1 MDQPSGKGV
10 GNLQR
15 ILVTAGSKRAT
26 LRKLGKPL
34 AAMVFGSLLSISQAA
49 HAQNKYDFITI
60 DVTGEEVT
68 RTAANGT
75 STHEIV
81 GEFDDKDGTH
91 GFVLNK
97 GVFTT
102 IDFPNASVTLLNGI
116 NASGQLMGTYVD
128 STGKLFAF
136 VGNKGDF
143 TKLDPFGLEIRSQ
156 GGFINAQGQAVGAYR
171 DASQKRHG
179 FIWRKGKFAPPV
191 NVPGDDELLGT
202 VALGIN
208 DIGDVVGNYV
218 DDKTENRHGFLLSSK
233 GVFTNP
239 IDVPGAVVTVAQ
251 GINNAGT
258 IVGVYI
264 DAQGNSHGFVL
275 SKGVF
280 TNPIDVP
287 GASGTQINSIN
298 AKGEIVGS
306 YDDSA
311 GQHGFLGT
319 PTR

>member
-68 RTAANGT
+68 RTAANGN

-143 TKLDPFGLEIRSQ
+143 TKLDPSALRSDLKAASSTHKAKRWARIGMLAKNVTALS
-156 GGFINAQGQAVGAYR
+156 GGRANSPLQSTCQA
-171 DASQKRHG
+171 
-179 FIWRKGKFAPPV
+179 
-191 NVPGDDELLGT
+191 T
-202 VALGIN
+202 
-208 DIGDVVGNYV
+208 
-218 DDKTENRHGFLLSSK
+218 
-233 GVFTNP
+233 TNC
-239 IDVPGAVVTVAQ
+239 
-251 GINNAGT
+251 
-258 IVGVYI
+258 
-264 DAQGNSHGFVL
+264 
-275 SKGVF
+275 
-280 TNPIDVP
+280 
-287 GASGTQINSIN
+287 
-298 AKGEIVGS
+298 
-306 YDDSA
+306 
-311 GQHGFLGT
+311 
-319 PTR
+319 